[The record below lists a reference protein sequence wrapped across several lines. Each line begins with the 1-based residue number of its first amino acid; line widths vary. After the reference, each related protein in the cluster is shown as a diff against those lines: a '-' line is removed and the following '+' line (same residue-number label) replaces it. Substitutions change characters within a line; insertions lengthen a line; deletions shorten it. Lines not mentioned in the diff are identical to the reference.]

1 MKTPMQEL
9 IEWLND
15 YPTNVPTIHKSA
27 VISKAE
33 SLLEKEKEQML
44 KTFTESRFISR
55 ECAVWNCEG
64 DRRKWESFE
73 HYYNETFNTN
83 QENLQDSTNGY
94 TYYPQENKTVFNT
107 KEK

>member
-9 IEWLND
+9 LEWAMKFKPTPTMIEKK
-15 YPTNVPTIHKSA
+15 IQSM
-27 VISKAE
+27 
-33 SLLEKEKEQML
+33 LEKEKEQML

-73 HYYNETFNTN
+73 HYYNETFNT
-83 QENLQDSTNGY
+83 
-94 TYYPQENKTVFNT
+94 